1 MDATDLTQMM
11 SSGPRERRDAG
22 APEHDDRLAADLGRQ
37 IRRLR
42 QEKGWSQRW
51 LARQAGVV
59 QQNLSLYERGLTNPR
74 LETLGR
80 LAAAL
85 DAEVRIEPRREPA
98 SGEEPGEPFSLPLL
112 MEYVDRQIERTL
124 EREREKAGSGKRAG

>member
-1 MDATDLTQMM
+1 MK
-11 SSGPRERRDAG
+11 SNGPRERQGAG
-22 APEHDDRLAADLGRQ
+22 AAAHDDRLAADLGRQ

-42 QEKGWSQRW
+42 QEKGWSQRQ
-51 LARQAGVV
+51 LARRSGVV

-85 DAEVRIEPRREPA
+85 DAEVRIAPRRESA
-98 SGEEPGEPFSLPLL
+98 SGEEPGQPFSLSLL

-124 EREREKAGSGKRAG
+124 ARERQKAGTRKGAG